1 MAFASLRPRART
13 RLTEA
18 LLGVALV
25 LFLNAA
31 GVCATS
37 GRNGTLQK
45 STCNQPDCLRCD
57 LETAECV
64 KCLYV
69 IMADTRE
76 CRSACPP
83 GHATTWATHH
93 ALMGRV
99 CTERSV
105 LALVSGR
112 DVTIIAGAA
121 VGGAVCVGVVIG
133 ALLYM
138 RRRTK
143 PPPDNPR
150 VDYRHHR
157 YPIPRLWRDKRPK
170 ATEVSVADEER
181 AEKNLAPVTAGF
193 PSVRRAVV
201 RDLSRVLTLL
211 NRREEHI
218 VTVPGTGG
226 GSCRGRRGCWP
237 GTSGRRRRRGVRGR
251 RGARRE
257 KPRPSNGR
265 LPLRSQAVVRDLS
278 RVLTLLNRREEHIVT
293 VPGDWRRL
301 SWAARVLARYKRQ
314 KAAKEAGDITALE
327 PLATGNAVPD
337 PTPGPGRAMS
347 AGGAGGQCSAPFQD
361 PTHAR
366 VTEVHPPAYRDQ
378 ALTQVFFSSRNDSM
392 QPAELSLGVADSLT
406 HILEEEEEYEA
417 ADNHDDVLFSENEE
431 QEHEDAKLTPS
442 EDDLT
447 VADKS
452 LEKQNSPDADYGVV
466 NEKLLTESK
475 FNSNTARDGAVLI
488 QTKENIAQDQEKK
501 HAFNNND
508 MQTKENIAPTHKA
521 ITDLQ
526 TLYKEKINTTLTG
539 ETCTSTSSEAC
550 GDGAPPR
557 RRPLP
562 RRHHRERGGAR
573 AEAPRAEERPAALV
587 QDPDEPPAAASQ
599 VRADDRVV
607 TEASEKYAFG
617 SGVSD

>member
-181 AEKNLAPVTAGF
+181 AEFLKQLATLRGEAGNF
-193 PSVRRAVV
+193 LEMLSETRNRFRRLGGPDSATDTRAKAYRAVV

-237 GTSGRRRRRGVRGR
+237 GTSGRRRRR
-251 RGARRE
+251 
-257 KPRPSNGR
+257 
-265 LPLRSQAVVRDLS
+265 
-278 RVLTLLNRREEHIVT
+278 
-293 VPGDWRRL
+293 
-301 SWAARVLARYKRQ
+301 
-314 KAAKEAGDITALE
+314 
-327 PLATGNAVPD
+327 
-337 PTPGPGRAMS
+337 
-347 AGGAGGQCSAPFQD
+347 
-361 PTHAR
+361 
-366 VTEVHPPAYRDQ
+366 
-378 ALTQVFFSSRNDSM
+378 
-392 QPAELSLGVADSLT
+392 
-406 HILEEEEEYEA
+406 
-417 ADNHDDVLFSENEE
+417 
-431 QEHEDAKLTPS
+431 
-442 EDDLT
+442 
-447 VADKS
+447 
-452 LEKQNSPDADYGVV
+452 
-466 NEKLLTESK
+466 
-475 FNSNTARDGAVLI
+475 
-488 QTKENIAQDQEKK
+488 
-501 HAFNNND
+501 
-508 MQTKENIAPTHKA
+508 
-521 ITDLQ
+521 
-526 TLYKEKINTTLTG
+526 
-539 ETCTSTSSEAC
+539 
-550 GDGAPPR
+550 
-557 RRPLP
+557 
-562 RRHHRERGGAR
+562 
-573 AEAPRAEERPAALV
+573 
-587 QDPDEPPAAASQ
+587 
-599 VRADDRVV
+599 
-607 TEASEKYAFG
+607 
-617 SGVSD
+617 